1 MSKILV
7 KQASPQVGVGMGS
20 GGPGLAFMV
29 GGEKVM
35 QPDSEKFQDMYGE
48 KGSDS
53 HTRAMNMQNLGRMG
67 RYGLAGLSAF
77 NSAYNQTSSGQPG
90 VIGAAGSGAMQGF
103 YGSAGLEDFAARAG
117 QKYGR
122 KLSRDSPVDTTA
134 QPALAAPTQH
144 SQEDYVPPADFEVI
158 EDPQLAEN
166 NASTITRPDRLLASP
181 TANSTGGKVA
191 VSNPYNAMTD
201 EYGRPKS
208 SPYDAIREEF

>member
-1 MSKILV
+1 MSRILV
-7 KQASPQVGVGMGS
+7 KQASPQIGVGMGS
-20 GGPGLAFMV
+20 GAPGIACMV

-35 QPDSEKFQDMYGE
+35 NPSSEDFISLYGE
-48 KGSDS
+48 EGSPS
-53 HTRAMNMQNLGRMG
+53 HNRAMRMQNLGRMG

-117 QKYGR
+117 QRFGR
-122 KLSRDSPVDTTA
+122 KLGRGEKPAENTT
-134 QPALAAPTQH
+134 ALAAPTQH

-166 NASTITRPDRLLASP
+166 NASTITRPDRLLAPP
-181 TANSTGGKVA
+181 THNSTGGKVA
-191 VSNPYNAMTD
+191 VNNPYPAMMD
-201 EYGRPKS
+201 EYGRPKN
-208 SPYDAIREEF
+208 PYDAMVTEYGQ